1 MAAADPRSIDALIY
15 FSKIGNLEHVNAL
28 LNTGTSP
35 NATNS
40 KGETALNE
48 ALHNN
53 NTDIAKELIKRG
65 ADINKKGSFG
75 YTPLMKA
82 SIKGNEIMV
91 KDLLRRGAEVNASK
105 NSGTTAL
112 ALVSQYSDRLNILK
126 LLIAAGAD
134 VNVEDN
140 YETTPLIYAC
150 GCSSGGIS
158 NPEYVKLL
166 IKSGADVNKYLNYG
180 YDGSALQC
188 VAWRG
193 DFEIFKILIDAGAE
207 VTPIVEEIL
216 EIESGESRD
225 DPYKTEQ
232 YNNIYKYISEEA
244 KKRREKILNEKRTHA
259 ATKLIEGAIQ
269 PDMSGYKHG
278 RLAHKAMLQAKYPG
292 LSYYDA
298 INAEIVKLQEQ
309 TDPDIEKITYL
320 QGLVERFDKT
330 GAWKKGPTAFDPF
343 AYPKGAEEP
352 KTSADK
358 KSSTTINT
366 EDLEQQLK
374 TVDGLL
380 QETQD
385 KITALQ
391 IEGQTKSDIDNT
403 AQISLEVEKR
413 TNLIKQKKEIK
424 KKLHTAPMDLG
435 FGAAASGAGVGGRKK
450 RRTRKHRGK
459 KRKQTKRRKPRK
471 STRKPKRRVKKRK
484 QTKRRRRR

>member
-1 MAAADPRSIDALIY
+1 
-15 FSKIGNLEHVNAL
+15 
-28 LNTGTSP
+28 
-35 NATNS
+35 
-40 KGETALNE
+40 
-48 ALHNN
+48 
-53 NTDIAKELIKRG
+53 
-65 ADINKKGSFG
+65 
-75 YTPLMKA
+75 
-82 SIKGNEIMV
+82 
-91 KDLLRRGAEVNASK
+91 
-105 NSGTTAL
+105 
-112 ALVSQYSDRLNILK
+112 
-126 LLIAAGAD
+126 
-134 VNVEDN
+134 
-140 YETTPLIYAC
+140 
-150 GCSSGGIS
+150 
-158 NPEYVKLL
+158 
-166 IKSGADVNKYLNYG
+166 
-180 YDGSALQC
+180 

-207 VTPIVEEIL
+207 VTTIVEEIL

-225 DPYKTEQ
+225 NLYKTEQ

-278 RLAHKAMLQAKYPG
+278 RLAHKAMLQANYPG

-298 INAEIVKLQEQ
+298 INAEIVELQEQ
-309 TDPDIEKITYL
+309 TDPDTEKITYL

-330 GAWKKGPTAFDPF
+330 GAWKKGPTAFNPF
-343 AYPKGAEEP
+343 ADSKGAEEP

-374 TVDGLL
+374 TLEGLL

-424 KKLHTAPMDLG
+424 EKLHTAPMDFG
-435 FGAAASGAGVGGRKK
+435 FGAAASGGRKK